1 LTIGHL
7 LVLEQLPRVPKQPN
21 ILDDSKLEGFMS
33 ALTSIFSWLGRFLKK
48 VRSIVLDLGTALV
61 VMFVV
66 IAIIEALT
74 ASGPDVEDPSG
85 KALLIDP
92 AGTVVDQEVFNSE
105 SLLTTVTDASSIQI
119 QTRDLIKLIRA
130 AAEDDSIPAV
140 VVDFSST
147 GFAGPTTAIN
157 IAKELKALRD
167 SGKRVIAFN
176 DRLSTTSYLMAS
188 QASEVWVHPV
198 GSISVRGL
206 GGMRNYNKDLFEN
219 LKITIHNYSQGDF
232 KSATETSWRSS
243 MSENDRMQREALLF
257 PIWEE
262 MKSLMAEGRGIES
275 DDIQSFADN
284 YVGFFGEAAIGNI
297 AYAQANNLIDGT
309 KSFPEFRKYMIEE
322 FGLDE
327 EAETETYKTISY
339 AEYAK
344 QLTDD
349 SADSGNQ
356 IAVITAEGVIREGEI
371 SQGVAGANGVVKQIR
386 KAHEDEST
394 KAIVFRV
401 NSPGGSII
409 ASEMMRDELLA
420 AKRKGIKVIVS
431 MGDYAASGGVYIS
444 TPADYIFAEPTT
456 ITGSIGVAIALPTL
470 ENAMDYIGV
479 NFDGVVTSKHGGW
492 DPTQAI
498 DDDLDKIF
506 ASWGSEAYDR
516 FINFV
521 AESRSQT
528 YDDIKAIAGGRVW
541 IATSAKDIGLV
552 DEIGGIDDALTYAAS
567 LAELEDY
574 QVEYYGQELSPEEM
588 ILKELL
594 EQLDVSIGEPK
605 VLSALDGIAR
615 LYDTFIDIH
624 EPKALLTCKDCL
636 VDLD

>member
-1 LTIGHL
+1 MNSVKTI
-7 LVLEQLPRVPKQPN
+7 
-21 ILDDSKLEGFMS
+21 I
-33 ALTSIFSWLGRFLKK
+33 SWLSRFLKK
-48 VRSIVLDLGTALV
+48 VRAIMLDLGTALILMV
-61 VMFVV
+61 LA
-66 IAIIEALT
+66 IAIIGALT
-74 ASGPDVEDPSG
+74 SSEPEFTDPSG
-85 KALLIDP
+85 RVLFINP
-92 AGTVVDQEVFNSE
+92 EGIIVDQAAFNSDSVFDLAADSPVE
-105 SLLTTVTDASSIQI
+105 QI

-130 AAEDDSIPAV
+130 AAQDESIPAV
-140 VVDFSST
+140 FVDFSSA

-167 SGKRVIAFN
+167 SGKRVIAFS
-176 DRLSTTSYLMAS
+176 DRLSTASYLMAS

-198 GSISVRGL
+198 GSISVRGI

-232 KSATETSWRSS
+232 KSATEPSWRSD

-257 PIWEE
+257 PIWDE
-262 MKSLMAEGRGIES
+262 MKALMAAGRGIEPN
-275 DDIQSFADN
+275 DIQSFADN

-309 KSFPEFRKYMIEE
+309 KSFPEFRQYMIEE
-322 FGLDE
+322 FGEDE
-327 EAETETYKTISY
+327 EAETETYKTISF

-344 QLTDD
+344 QIEDD
-349 SADSGNQ
+349 LSESANQ
-356 IAVITAEGVIREGEI
+356 IAVITAEGAISEGEI
-371 SQGVAGANGVVKQIR
+371 SQGVAGADGIVQQIR
-386 KAHEDEST
+386 SAHEDENT
-394 KAIVFRV
+394 KVIVFRV

-420 AKRKGIKVIVS
+420 AKSKGIKVVVS

-498 DDDLDKIF
+498 DEDLDKIF
-506 ASWGSEAYDR
+506 AGWGAEAYDR
-516 FINFV
+516 FIAFV
-521 AESRSQT
+521 AESRSQS
-528 YDDIKAIAGGRVW
+528 YEDIKAIAGGRVW
-541 IATSAKDIGLV
+541 IATSAKEIGLV
-552 DEIGGIDDALTYAAS
+552 DEIGGIEDAIAYAAN
-567 LAELEDY
+567 LEGLDDY
-574 QVEYYGQELSPEEM
+574 QVEYYRETLSPEEM
-588 ILKELL
+588 FLKELL
-594 EQLDVSIGEPK
+594 ENFDVSLAEPS
-605 VLSALDGIAR
+605 VLSALDGVAE
-615 LYDTFIDIH
+615 LYETLVDLN

>member
-1 LTIGHL
+1 M
-7 LVLEQLPRVPKQPN
+7 N
-21 ILDDSKLEGFMS
+21 
-33 ALTSIFSWLGRFLKK
+33 ALKSIFSWLGRFLEKART
-48 VRSIVLDLGTALV
+48 VMLNLGTA
-61 VMFVV
+61 FVL
-66 IAIIEALT
+66 IFFTIIIIGALT
-74 ASGPDVEDPSG
+74 SSGPEVKDPSG
-85 KALLIDP
+85 RVLFIDP
-92 AGTVVDQEVFNSE
+92 VGTVVDQEVFN
-105 SLLTTVTDASSIQI
+105 TDFLSSIGADSSMDQI
-119 QTRDLIKLIRA
+119 QTRDLIQLIRA
-130 AAEDDSIPAV
+130 AAEDEEIPAV
-140 VVDFSST
+140 FIDFSAT

-157 IAKELKALRD
+157 IAKELKALRE
-167 SGKRVIAFN
+167 SGKRVIAMN

-206 GGMRNYNKDLFEN
+206 GGMRNYNKDLFDN

-243 MSENDRMQREALLF
+243 MSDNDRMQREALLF
-257 PIWEE
+257 PIWDE

-275 DDIQSFADN
+275 DDIQSFADD

-297 AYAQANNLIDGT
+297 AYAEANNIIDGT
-309 KSFPEFRKYMIEE
+309 KSFPEFRQYMIEE

-339 AEYAK
+339 NEYAK
-344 QLTDD
+344 QIDEELSESD
-349 SADSGNQ
+349 NH
-356 IAVITAEGVIREGEI
+356 IAVITAEGAIMEGEI
-371 SQGVAGANGVVKQIR
+371 TQGVAGANGVVKQIR
-386 KAHEDEST
+386 SAHEDKNT

-409 ASEMMRDELLA
+409 ASEMMRDELFA
-420 AKRKGIKVIVS
+420 AKEKGIDVIVS

-506 ASWGSEAYDR
+506 AGWGADAYDR
-516 FINFV
+516 FVSFV
-521 AESRSQT
+521 AESRSQS
-528 YDDIKAIAGGRVW
+528 YEDIKAIAGGRVW
-541 IATSAKDIGLV
+541 IATSAKEIGLV
-552 DEIGGIDDALTYAAS
+552 DEIGGIDDAIAYAANM
-567 LAELEDY
+567 AELEDY
-574 QVEYYGQELSPEEM
+574 QVEYYGQELSPEEL
-588 ILKELL
+588 IIRELL
-594 EQLDVSIGEPK
+594 ENFDVSVGEPK
-605 VLSALDGIAR
+605 VLSALNGLAD
-615 LYDTFIDIH
+615 LYETLADIQ

>member
-1 LTIGHL
+1 MKRI
-7 LVLEQLPRVPKQPN
+7 PMN
-21 ILDDSKLEGFMS
+21 
-33 ALTSIFSWLGRFLKK
+33 ALKPIFSWLSRFLEKARIIMLN
-48 VRSIVLDLGTALV
+48 VGTA
-61 VMFVV
+61 FVL
-66 IAIIEALT
+66 IFFTIIIIGALT
-74 ASGPDVEDPSG
+74 SGPEVKDPSG
-85 KALLIDP
+85 RVLVIDP
-92 AGTVVDQEVFNSE
+92 EGTVVAQEVFNSDF
-105 SLLTTVTDASSIQI
+105 LFNIVTDSSTDQI
-119 QTRDLIKLIRA
+119 QTRDLIQLIRA
-130 AAEDDSIPAV
+130 AAEDEDIPAV
-140 VVDFSST
+140 FVDFSST

-206 GGMRNYNKDLFEN
+206 GGMSPYQKEFYEN
-219 LKITIHNYSQGDF
+219 LKINIHNYSQGDF
-232 KSATETSWRSS
+232 KSAVEPNTRTD
-243 MSENDRMQREALLF
+243 MSENDRMQREAILN
-257 PIWEE
+257 PIWDE

-275 DDIQSFADN
+275 DDIQSFADD
-284 YVGFFGEAAIGNI
+284 YVAFIGEAAIGNI
-297 AYAQANNLIDGT
+297 AYAKANNIIDGT
-309 KSFPEFRKYMIEE
+309 KSFPEFRQYMIEE

-339 AEYAK
+339 NEYAK
-344 QLTDD
+344 QIDEDFSD
-349 SADSGNQ
+349 SDNQ
-356 IAVITAEGVIREGEI
+356 IAVITAEGAIMEGDI
-371 SQGVAGANGVVKQIR
+371 TQGVAGADGVVKQIR
-386 KAHEDEST
+386 SAYEDENT

-409 ASEMMRDELLA
+409 GSEMMRDELLA
-420 AKRKGIKVIVS
+420 AKRKGINVIVS

-498 DDDLDKIF
+498 NDDLDKIF
-506 ASWGSEAYDR
+506 ASWGADAYDR

-521 AESRSQT
+521 AESRSQS
-528 YDDIKAIAGGRVW
+528 YEDIKEIAGGRIW
-541 IATSAKDIGLV
+541 IATSAKEIGLV
-552 DEIGGIDDALTYAAS
+552 DEIGGIDDAITYAANI
-567 LAELEDY
+567 AELEDY
-574 QVEYYGQELSPEEM
+574 KVEYYGEERSLEET

-594 EQLDVSIGEPK
+594 ENFDVSLGEPK
-605 VLSALDGIAR
+605 VLSALSGLASLYETLTGIQ
-615 LYDTFIDIH
+615 

>member
-1 LTIGHL
+1 M
-7 LVLEQLPRVPKQPN
+7 N
-21 ILDDSKLEGFMS
+21 
-33 ALTSIFSWLGRFLKK
+33 ALKSIFSWLGRFLEKART
-48 VRSIVLDLGTALV
+48 VMLNLGTA
-61 VMFVV
+61 FVL
-66 IAIIEALT
+66 IFFTIIIIGALT
-74 ASGPDVEDPSG
+74 SSGPEVKDPSG
-85 KALLIDP
+85 RVLFIDP
-92 AGTVVDQEVFNSE
+92 VGTVVDQEVFNSDFL
-105 SLLTTVTDASSIQI
+105 SQLGADSSMDQI
-119 QTRDLIKLIRA
+119 QTRDLIQLIRA
-130 AAEDDSIPAV
+130 AAEDEEIPAV
-140 VVDFSST
+140 FIDFSAT

-157 IAKELKALRD
+157 IAKELKALRE
-167 SGKRVIAFN
+167 SGKRVIAMN

-206 GGMRNYNKDLFEN
+206 GGMRNYNKDLFDN

-243 MSENDRMQREALLF
+243 MSDNDRMQREALLY
-257 PIWEE
+257 PIWDE

-275 DDIQSFADN
+275 ADIQSFADG

-297 AYAQANNLIDGT
+297 AYAQANNIIDGT
-309 KSFPEFRKYMIEE
+309 KSFPEFRQYMIEE

-339 AEYAK
+339 NEYAK
-344 QLTDD
+344 QIDD
-349 SADSGNQ
+349 ELSESDNH
-356 IAVITAEGVIREGEI
+356 IAVITAEGVIMEGEI
-371 SQGVAGANGVVKQIR
+371 TQGVAGANGVVKQIR
-386 KAHEDEST
+386 SAHEDENT

-409 ASEMMRDELLA
+409 ASEMMRDELYA
-420 AKRKGIKVIVS
+420 AKEKGIDVIVS

-498 DDDLDKIF
+498 DEDLDKIF
-506 ASWGSEAYDR
+506 AGWGADAYDR
-516 FINFV
+516 FVSFV
-521 AESRSQT
+521 AESRSKS
-528 YDDIKAIAGGRVW
+528 YEDIKAIAGGRVW
-541 IATSAKDIGLV
+541 IATSAKEIGLI
-552 DEIGGIDDALTYAAS
+552 DEIGGIDDAITYAANM
-567 LAELEDY
+567 AELEDY
-574 QVEYYGQELSPEEM
+574 QVEYYGQELSPEEL

-594 EQLDVSIGEPK
+594 ENFDVSLGEPK
-605 VLSALDGIAR
+605 VLSALNGLAD
-615 LYDTFIDIH
+615 LYETLTDIQ
-624 EPKALLTCKDCL
+624 EPKALLTCKNCL
-636 VDLD
+636 IDLD

>member
-1 LTIGHL
+1 M
-7 LVLEQLPRVPKQPN
+7 K
-21 ILDDSKLEGFMS
+21 
-33 ALTSIFSWLGRFLKK
+33 ALKSIFSWLGRFLEKAGIIIRN
-48 VRSIVLDLGTALV
+48 VFTAFFLILFTSI
-61 VMFVV
+61 
-66 IAIIEALT
+66 IIGALT
-74 ASGPDVEDPSG
+74 SSGPEVKDPTG
-85 KALLIDP
+85 RVLFIDP
-92 AGTVVDQEVFNSE
+92 EGTVVDQEVFDSDFLFNIG
-105 SLLTTVTDASSIQI
+105 TDSSTDQI
-119 QTRDLIKLIRA
+119 QTRDLIQLIRA
-130 AAEDDSIPAV
+130 AAEDEDIPAV
-140 VVDFSST
+140 FVDFSST

-206 GGMRNYNKDLFEN
+206 GGMSPYQKEFYEN
-219 LKITIHNYSQGDF
+219 LKINIHNYSQGDF
-232 KSATETSWRSS
+232 KSAVEPNTRTD
-243 MSENDRMQREALLF
+243 MSENDRMQREAILN
-257 PIWEE
+257 PIWDE

-275 DDIQSFADN
+275 DDIQSFADD
-284 YVGFFGEAAIGNI
+284 YVAFIGEAAIGNI
-297 AYAQANNLIDGT
+297 AYAKANNIIDGT
-309 KSFPEFRKYMIEE
+309 KSFPEFRQYMIEE

-339 AEYAK
+339 NEYAK
-344 QLTDD
+344 QIDEDFSD
-349 SADSGNQ
+349 SDNQ
-356 IAVITAEGVIREGEI
+356 IAVITAEGAIMEGDI
-371 SQGVAGANGVVKQIR
+371 TQGVAGADGVVKQIR
-386 KAHEDEST
+386 SAHEDENT

-409 ASEMMRDELLA
+409 GSEMMRDELLA
-420 AKRKGIKVIVS
+420 AKRKGINVIVS

-498 DDDLDKIF
+498 NDDLDKIF
-506 ASWGSEAYDR
+506 ASWGADAYDR

-521 AESRSQT
+521 AESRSQS
-528 YDDIKAIAGGRVW
+528 YEDIKEIAGGRIW
-541 IATSAKDIGLV
+541 IATSAKEIGLV
-552 DEIGGIDDALTYAAS
+552 DEIGGIDDAITYAANM
-567 LAELEDY
+567 AELEDY
-574 QVEYYGQELSPEEM
+574 QVEYYGEELSPEEL

-594 EQLDVSIGEPK
+594 ENFDVSLGEPK
-605 VLSALDGIAR
+605 VLSALNGLASLYETLTGIQ
-615 LYDTFIDIH
+615 
-624 EPKALLTCKDCL
+624 EPKALLTCTDCL

>member
-1 LTIGHL
+1 M
-7 LVLEQLPRVPKQPN
+7 N
-21 ILDDSKLEGFMS
+21 
-33 ALTSIFSWLGRFLKK
+33 ALKSIFSWLGRFLEKART
-48 VRSIVLDLGTALV
+48 VMLNLGTA
-61 VMFVV
+61 FVL
-66 IAIIEALT
+66 IFFTIIIIGAFT
-74 ASGPDVEDPSG
+74 SSGPEVKDPSG
-85 KALLIDP
+85 RVLFIDP
-92 AGTVVDQEVFNSE
+92 VGTVVDQEVFNSDFL
-105 SLLTTVTDASSIQI
+105 SQLGADSSMDQI
-119 QTRDLIKLIRA
+119 QTRDLIQLIRA
-130 AAEDDSIPAV
+130 AAEDEEIPAV
-140 VVDFSST
+140 FIDFSAT

-157 IAKELKALRD
+157 IAKELKALRE
-167 SGKRVIAFN
+167 SGKRVIAMN

-198 GSISVRGL
+198 GSISIRGL
-206 GGMRNYNKDLFEN
+206 GGMRNYNKDLFDN

-243 MSENDRMQREALLF
+243 MSDNDRMQREALLF
-257 PIWEE
+257 PIWDE

-275 DDIQSFADN
+275 DDIQSFADD

-297 AYAQANNLIDGT
+297 AYAKANNIIDGT
-309 KSFPEFRKYMIEE
+309 KSFPEFRQYMIEE

-339 AEYAK
+339 NEYAK
-344 QLTDD
+344 QIDD
-349 SADSGNQ
+349 ELSESDNH
-356 IAVITAEGVIREGEI
+356 IAVITAEGAIMEGEI
-371 SQGVAGANGVVKQIR
+371 TQGVAGANGVVKQIR
-386 KAHEDEST
+386 SAHEDENT

-409 ASEMMRDELLA
+409 ASEMMRDELFA
-420 AKRKGIKVIVS
+420 AKEKGIDVIVS

-498 DDDLDKIF
+498 DEGLDKIF
-506 ASWGSEAYDR
+506 AGWGADAYDR
-516 FINFV
+516 FVSFV
-521 AESRSQT
+521 AESRSQS
-528 YDDIKAIAGGRVW
+528 YDDIKKIAGGRVW
-541 IATSAKDIGLV
+541 IATSAKGIGLV
-552 DEIGGIDDALTYAAS
+552 DEIGGIDDAIAYAADK
-567 LAELEDY
+567 AELEDY
-574 QVEYYGQELSPEEM
+574 QVEYYGQELSPEEL
-588 ILKELL
+588 ILRELL
-594 EQLDVSIGEPK
+594 ENFDVSLGEPK
-605 VLSALDGIAR
+605 VLSTLNGLADFYETLIGIQ
-615 LYDTFIDIH
+615 

>member
-1 LTIGHL
+1 M
-7 LVLEQLPRVPKQPN
+7 K
-21 ILDDSKLEGFMS
+21 
-33 ALTSIFSWLGRFLKK
+33 ALKSIFSWLGRFLEKAGIIIRN
-48 VRSIVLDLGTALV
+48 VFTAFFLIL
-61 VMFVV
+61 FT
-66 IAIIEALT
+66 IIIIGALT
-74 ASGPDVEDPSG
+74 SSGPEVKDPTG
-85 KALLIDP
+85 RVLFIDP
-92 AGTVVDQEVFNSE
+92 EGTVVDQEVFDSDFLFNIG
-105 SLLTTVTDASSIQI
+105 TDSSTDQI
-119 QTRDLIKLIRA
+119 QTRDLIQLIRA
-130 AAEDDSIPAV
+130 AAEDEDIPAV
-140 VVDFSST
+140 FVDFSST
-147 GFAGPTTAIN
+147 AFAGPTTAIN

-198 GSISVRGL
+198 GSVSVRGL
-206 GGMRNYNKDLFEN
+206 GGMRAYQKELYEN
-219 LKITIHNYSQGDF
+219 LKINFHNYSQGDF
-232 KSATETSWRSS
+232 KSALEPHTRTD
-243 MSENDRMQREALLF
+243 MSENDKMQREALLN
-257 PIWEE
+257 PIWDE

-275 DDIQSFADN
+275 DDIQSFADD

-297 AYAQANNLIDGT
+297 AYAKANNIIDGT
-309 KSFPEFRKYMIEE
+309 KSFPEFRQYMIEE

-339 AEYAK
+339 NEYAK
-344 QLTDD
+344 QIDEDFSD
-349 SADSGNQ
+349 SYNQ
-356 IAVITAEGVIREGEI
+356 IAVITAEGVIMEGDI
-371 SQGVAGANGVVKQIR
+371 TQGVAGANGVVKQIR
-386 KAHEDEST
+386 SAHEEENT

-409 ASEMMRDELLA
+409 GSEMIRDELLA
-420 AKRKGIKVIVS
+420 AKRKGINVIVS

-470 ENAMDYIGV
+470 ENTMDYIGV

-506 ASWGSEAYDR
+506 ASWGADAYDR

-521 AESRSQT
+521 AESRSQS
-528 YDDIKAIAGGRVW
+528 YEDIKEIAGGRVW
-541 IATSAKDIGLV
+541 IATSAKEIGLV
-552 DEIGGIDDALTYAAS
+552 DEIGGIDDAITYAANT
-567 LAELEDY
+567 AELEDY
-574 QVEYYGQELSPEEM
+574 QVEYYGEELSHRER

-594 EQLDVSIGEPK
+594 ENFDVSLGEPK
-605 VLSALDGIAR
+605 VLSALNGLAS
-615 LYDTFIDIH
+615 LYETLTDIQ

>member
-1 LTIGHL
+1 M
-7 LVLEQLPRVPKQPN
+7 N
-21 ILDDSKLEGFMS
+21 
-33 ALTSIFSWLGRFLKK
+33 ALKSIFSWLGRFLEKART
-48 VRSIVLDLGTALV
+48 VMLNLGTA
-61 VMFVV
+61 FVL
-66 IAIIEALT
+66 IFFTIIIIGALT
-74 ASGPDVEDPSG
+74 SSGPEVKDPSG
-85 KALLIDP
+85 RVLFIDP
-92 AGTVVDQEVFNSE
+92 VGTVVDQEVFNSDFL
-105 SLLTTVTDASSIQI
+105 SQLGADSSMDQI
-119 QTRDLIKLIRA
+119 QTRDLIQLIRA
-130 AAEDDSIPAV
+130 AAEDEEIPAV
-140 VVDFSST
+140 FIDFSAT

-157 IAKELKALRD
+157 IAKELKALRE
-167 SGKRVIAFN
+167 SGKRVIAMN

-206 GGMRNYNKDLFEN
+206 GGMRNYNKDLFDN

-243 MSENDRMQREALLF
+243 MSDNDRMQREALLY
-257 PIWEE
+257 PIWDE

-275 DDIQSFADN
+275 ADIQSFADG

-297 AYAQANNLIDGT
+297 AYAQANNIIDGT
-309 KSFPEFRKYMIEE
+309 KSFPEFRQYMIEE

-339 AEYAK
+339 NEYAK
-344 QLTDD
+344 QIDD
-349 SADSGNQ
+349 EFSESDNH
-356 IAVITAEGVIREGEI
+356 IAVITAEGAIMEGEI
-371 SQGVAGANGVVKQIR
+371 TQGVAGANGVVKQIR
-386 KAHEDEST
+386 SAHEDENT

-409 ASEMMRDELLA
+409 ASEMMRDELYA
-420 AKRKGIKVIVS
+420 AKEKGIDVIVS

-498 DDDLDKIF
+498 DEDLDKIF
-506 ASWGSEAYDR
+506 AGWGADAYDR
-516 FINFV
+516 FVSFV
-521 AESRSQT
+521 AESRFKS
-528 YDDIKAIAGGRVW
+528 YEDIKAIAGGRVW
-541 IATSAKDIGLV
+541 IATSAKEIGLI
-552 DEIGGIDDALTYAAS
+552 DEIGGIDDAITYAANM
-567 LAELEDY
+567 AELEDY
-574 QVEYYGQELSPEEM
+574 QVEYYGQELSPEEL

-594 EQLDVSIGEPK
+594 ENFDVSLGEPK
-605 VLSALDGIAR
+605 VLSALNGLAD
-615 LYDTFIDIH
+615 LYETLTDIQ
-624 EPKALLTCKDCL
+624 EPKALLTCKNCL
-636 VDLD
+636 IDLD